1 MGKWAGIDLRI
12 CTELRN
18 IPYKPEPDKG
28 IHPVVW
34 LTKEPKKI
42 DDIPELRKDHY
53 MKRLVLALNSEGG
66 RFESFRCECLEE
78 EQENGIAAVFGVGFI
93 YRDRRAFKDYA
104 AQLMIAGEILG
115 FMADSDTFENMA
127 HPYTIEI
134 HRVRLKD
141 EDLIGRS
148 VDVWHQS
155 VSSNLD
161 SAKQLRANAI
171 EFLTSVL
178 SKAYP

>member
-1 MGKWAGIDLRI
+1 MSSSPSPALLRRSKI
-12 CTELRN
+12 FTHASY
-18 IPYKPEPDKG
+18 YK
-28 IHPVVW
+28 
-34 LTKEPKKI
+34 
-42 DDIPELRKDHY
+42 
-53 MKRLVLALNSEGG
+53 
-66 RFESFRCECLEE
+66 
-78 EQENGIAAVFGVGFI
+78 
-93 YRDRRAFKDYA
+93 
-104 AQLMIAGEILG
+104 EILG

-141 EDLIGRS
+141 ENLIGWS